1 MSTFTAYF
9 NVTGAK
15 RKELV
20 TRISE
25 IMECPSKYLGPPSFA
40 YQVDY
45 ITIDRNGNISFD
57 DRADTE
63 QIENLFD
70 YLDSHGFPAEC
81 EVPET
86 TDEEPTET
94 EPPAQNE
101 STGLT
106 FYIPKDKV
114 NVKLLRQIV
123 ESKSSLIKKALG
135 LETLPIEEDSDEI
148 VCPWFS
154 DISELNPDEIKAYT
168 NFIGKLCKFSLNA
181 KRVSMKEKAVDNE
194 KYAFRCFLLR
204 LGFIGADYKTDRK
217 ILLKNL
223 EGSSAFKNGGADNED
238 AE

>member
-1 MSTFTAYF
+1 M
-9 NVTGAK
+9 
-15 RKELV
+15 
-20 TRISE
+20 
-25 IMECPSKYLGPPSFA
+25 
-40 YQVDY
+40 
-45 ITIDRNGNISFD
+45 
-57 DRADTE
+57 
-63 QIENLFD
+63 
-70 YLDSHGFPAEC
+70 
-81 EVPET
+81 
-86 TDEEPTET
+86 
-94 EPPAQNE
+94 
-101 STGLT
+101 
-106 FYIPKDKV
+106 
-114 NVKLLRQIV
+114 
-123 ESKSSLIKKALG
+123 
-135 LETLPIEEDSDEI
+135 ETLPIEEDSDEI